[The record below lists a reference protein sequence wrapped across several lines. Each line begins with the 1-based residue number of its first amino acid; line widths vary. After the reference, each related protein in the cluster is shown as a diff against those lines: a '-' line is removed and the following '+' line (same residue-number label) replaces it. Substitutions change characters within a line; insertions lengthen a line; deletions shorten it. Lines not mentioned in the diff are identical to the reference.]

1 MIAGPIVA
9 GISTTAFSLIMFV
22 LTDGYGLTSA
32 IPLLFGSAMLLGVL
46 ATYAIEP
53 KGRAVYI
60 FTGVA
65 ILFGAVIMNTVASTW
80 VHELLFMSSL
90 NNKRK
95 QKPENKALLE
105 NDESKTSET
114 AVEVQEEA
122 PKTVSN

>member
-1 MIAGPIVA
+1 
-9 GISTTAFSLIMFV
+9 
-22 LTDGYGLTSA
+22 
-32 IPLLFGSAMLLGVL
+32 MLLGVL

-80 VHELLFMSSL
+80 VHELLFKSSL

-122 PKTVSN
+122 PKPYQTNIWITGRIRCVCSLFLESLVQSLISSMDHVLL

>member
-1 MIAGPIVA
+1 
-9 GISTTAFSLIMFV
+9 
-22 LTDGYGLTSA
+22 
-32 IPLLFGSAMLLGVL
+32 
-46 ATYAIEP
+46 
-53 KGRAVYI
+53 
-60 FTGVA
+60 
-65 ILFGAVIMNTVASTW
+65 
-80 VHELLFMSSL
+80 MSSL